1 MTGPAQLAGVQ
12 PGDVLLA
19 LNGKPVKDIDQVR
32 DAMKE
37 KPKQVALLVSRDGQ
51 QIFVPV
57 RLG

>member
-1 MTGPAQLAGVQ
+1 VGGPSQLAGVQ

-19 LNGKPVKDIDQVR
+19 LNGKLVQDVEQVR
-32 DAMKE
+32 AALKSN
-37 KPKQVALLVSRDGQ
+37 PKQVALLVSRDGQ